1 MCGLPSWQKQKYEKE
16 PLKSLK
22 NTNEAVFLLDLNH
35 LHTNDDYKLLHKLKE
50 NIMQA
55 TLPFFLL
62 V

>member
-1 MCGLPSWQKQKYEKE
+1 MCGLSSWQKQKYEKE

-35 LHTNDDYKLLHKLKE
+35 LHTNDYKLLHKLKE